1 MSLATDIATLKT
13 TLTTSSA
20 DIKASFAR
28 KVQAAFVADNAM
40 MLGGY
45 TSSELVEIAQQ
56 NTDVHALLTG
66 NPHGTTAADLSMYT
80 AAQIQAAVAALVP
93 TGVVPLTQ
101 LGNPDTAVTL
111 GAVVTPATRQVAF
124 PATPLFMAGGS
135 YSLPAQTFTASD
147 GVLMYYYARLVAG
160 VPTWVQGTT
169 YAPETLTITLV
180 GQVQITSG
188 VVNKNTL
195 DKVTRID
202 IYRISKVSAGSAIPV
217 SLGDPS
223 QPSTLAWK

>member
-13 TLTTSSA
+13 TLTTSSSA
-20 DIKASFAR
+20 IKAAFAR
-28 KVQAAFVADNAM
+28 KVQAAFVADNALL
-40 MLGGY
+40 LGGL
-45 TSSELVEIAQQ
+45 SKDQLVTLAQQ
-56 NTDVHALLTG
+56 HTDSHAVLVN
-66 NPHGTTAADLSMYT
+66 NPHGTSAADLSMYT
-80 AAQIQAAVAALVP
+80 TAQIQAMVASLVP
-93 TGVVPLTQ
+93 VGVIPLTQ
-101 LGNPDTAVTL
+101 LGNPDTAAVL
-111 GAVVTPATRQVAF
+111 GVVVMAGTRQVAF
-124 PATPLFMAGGS
+124 PVTPLFMAGGS
-135 YSLPAQTFTASD
+135 YSLPAQTFTVVD
-147 GVLMYYYARLVAG
+147 GLLTYFYARLVAG
-160 VPTWVQGTT
+160 VPTWIQSAA
-169 YAPETLTITLV
+169 YAPETLTNTLV